1 MSKREPGCAASG
13 GRLGVTGLRFSTRS
27 AVVLGAEVQLDVEF
41 LFEEIGTALGVA
53 QVFGGVTVRFDLKG
67 DGTAVEGRM

>member
-1 MSKREPGCAASG
+1 M
-13 GRLGVTGLRFSTRS
+13 TGLPFRTGS

-41 LFEEIGTALGVA
+41 LFKEVGTALGVA

-67 DGTAVEGRM
+67 DGAAVEGRM